1 MKIIDVHHDSETA
14 RPARS
19 REVLAT
25 LGGIGEKFD
34 AAAAVVREVA
44 PAELAALPPVPTL
57 SVADWQ
63 QACRALVELDAFLAA
78 AHANVAA
85 ALSEG
90 GFTPRRQL
98 RWSFVLA
105 LHTIGLA
112 WRDAYL
118 PGAHFVISPELPV
131 RPGLSAAAA
140 WGAASGATA
149 ARARRWAVA
158 VTVPHFRAMSDEVNA
173 MTW

>member
-1 MKIIDVHHDSETA
+1 MKIIDVQHDSDVA
-14 RPARS
+14 RPVRS
-19 REVLAT
+19 REVLAV
-25 LGGIGEKFD
+25 LADIGEKFD

-44 PAELAALPPVPTL
+44 AAEWAALPPAPTL
-57 SVADWQ
+57 AVADWQ
-63 QACRALVELDAFLAA
+63 RACPALVELDTFLAA
-78 AHANVAA
+78 AHAKVAA
-85 ALSEG
+85 ALAEG
-90 GFTPRRQL
+90 RFTPRRQL

-118 PGAHFVISPELPV
+118 PGAHYVISPDLSV

-140 WGAASGATA
+140 WGAASGVAP

-158 VTVPHFRAMSDEVNA
+158 VTVSHFRAMSEEVNA
-173 MTW
+173 ATG

>member
-19 REVLAT
+19 REVLAI
-25 LGGIGEKFD
+25 LRDIGEKFD

-44 PAELAALPPVPTL
+44 PAESATLPPMPTL
-57 SVADWQ
+57 SVEDWQ
-63 QACRALVELDAFLAA
+63 QACRALVGLDAFLADT
-78 AHANVAA
+78 HARVAA
-85 ALSEG
+85 ALSES

-105 LHTIGLA
+105 LHTIGHA
-112 WRDAYL
+112 WHDAYL
-118 PGAHFVISPELPV
+118 PGAHYVISPELPV
-131 RPGLSAAAA
+131 RPGLLAAAA
-140 WGAASGATA
+140 WGAASGATV